1 MEYVGPPPVR
11 PEPSRPRQT
20 NHILHLLLSIL
31 TAGFWLVIWGIAA
44 QQTAGINHQAQ
55 LRYREDLERWKLEY
69 DAWQRRY
76 ALVYR
81 LPPPPIA
88 Y

>member
-11 PEPSRPRQT
+11 PEPPRPRQT

-69 DAWQRRY
+69 DAWQRWY